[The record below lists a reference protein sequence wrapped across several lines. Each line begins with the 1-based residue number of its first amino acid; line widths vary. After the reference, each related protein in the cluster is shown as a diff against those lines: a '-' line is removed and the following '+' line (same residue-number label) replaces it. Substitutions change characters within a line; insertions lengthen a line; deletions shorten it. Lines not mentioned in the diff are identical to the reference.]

1 MGAEEQGSWSGQE
14 GFMGVRSWGGGGGR
28 TYMERRLDGILARR
42 GQQRQ
47 GASGCGRTG
56 RLGGEGAADRE
67 APCWRSPA
75 LQGDSSFKHSS
86 RRPGL
91 YSMATFPSLE
101 DHSESVHLGHL
112 QLPPQPCHL
121 SGPRQLLI
129 GQQLC
134 LRMSFCLSMSLPA
147 PPRRLPAPL
156 YVSVLLFP
164 MPPKAPADRVP
175 TGQPREHGVP
185 TLGWRPRHG
194 RRGRSGCE
202 SQAAEFGLHSAGK
215 AAVFQPGTHSSLGRK
230 HLFFKRF
237 SATTELVP
245 PRSMGR
251 GQRRLSGSTCGP
263 ELRRR
268 CCPLR
273 LVSV

>member
-1 MGAEEQGSWSGQE
+1 MASWPGEASKGRELVGVAGREDLEERALLTGRPRAG
-14 GFMGVRSWGGGGGR
+14 GVRPSRVTVLSSTAAEGLVCALWPPSHPWR
-28 TYMERRLDGILARR
+28 TT
-42 GQQRQ
+42 Q
-47 GASGCGRTG
+47 
-56 RLGGEGAADRE
+56 
-67 APCWRSPA
+67 
-75 LQGDSSFKHSS
+75 
-86 RRPGL
+86 
-91 YSMATFPSLE
+91 
-101 DHSESVHLGHL
+101 SVHLGHL

-147 PPRRLPAPL
+147 PLRRLPAPL

-164 MPPKAPADRVP
+164 MPPKVPADRVP
-175 TGQPREHGVP
+175 TGQPWEHGVP

-194 RRGRSGCE
+194 RRGMSGCE

-215 AAVFQPGTHSSLGRK
+215 AAVFQLGTHNSLGRK

-245 PRSMGR
+245 PPSMGR

-263 ELRRR
+263 ELRRL